1 MAVVFLQRPD
11 SLSVSP
17 SAREVR
23 PQQDLNQELL
33 LEVTRT
39 GVMSVPRS
47 HEVRPQITFMVKK
60 NNIYSVTVQ
69 TAALFSQ
76 QPSVP
81 LKADQFKVF
90 ARKMNAV
97 ISDSEW
103 PVCGLYGAYR
113 PTRAIKKKCK
123 KKIKKLKI
131 SIFF

>member
-1 MAVVFLQRPD
+1 MAAVFLQRSD
-11 SLSVSP
+11 SLSAP
-17 SAREVR
+17 TNARDIR

-33 LEVTRT
+33 LEATRT
-39 GVMSVPRS
+39 GGYVSAAVRVRS

-69 TAALFSQ
+69 MAALFSQ

-81 LKADQFKVF
+81 LKAERFKVF

-103 PVCGLYGAYR
+103 PVCGLYGAYTM
-113 PTRAIKKKCK
+113 TRTIKKKCK
-123 KKIKKLKI
+123 KKN
-131 SIFF
+131 